1 MLDTEFARGVQS
13 AAQVTA
19 GVLEA
24 SLIGAVIMSPVTMA
38 PLYAIFSTADQLQ
51 LVTHLPFLSIPVA
64 ANTKMTQGYLIQV
77 VMFDIPSDEF
87 KMEIKEKI
95 LGPEDVEDKFENP
108 EDVEEIPG

>member
-1 MLDTEFARGVQS
+1 MLDTEFARGVQT

-24 SLIGAVIMSPVTMA
+24 SLIGAIVLSPVTMA

-51 LVTHLPFLSIPVA
+51 LVTHLPFLPIAVA
-64 ANTKMTQGYLIQV
+64 ANTKMAQGYLVQV

-95 LGPEDVEDKFENP
+95 LGPEDVQNKFENP
-108 EDVEEIPG
+108 EDVDDIPG